1 MEKQSRRGLLKN
13 AAKVAMVATGAAL
26 ISEEAIGLTGAATSQ
41 SSDRMEKWE
50 KRLPAGITP
59 PNPPVPI
66 SNVVAFGNLLFFS
79 SVGAHAAGT
88 IEEHTKFAI
97 DALEKNLIASG
108 SSLQKVLKVS
118 VFLKNIEDYDRMN
131 VIYKARNWGPIPPAR
146 TVIAPAG
153 IPYNPLFE
161 IDCIA
166 YI

>member
-1 MEKQSRRGLLKN
+1 MEKQSRRSLFRN
-13 AAKVAMVATGAAL
+13 AAKAAL
-26 ISEEAIGLTGAATSQ
+26 VVISGGMIREKASALTGTSASKPSGQ
-41 SSDRMEKWE
+41 ME

-59 PNPPVPI
+59 PSPPVPI

-79 SVGAHAAGT
+79 SVGEHAPGT
-88 IEEHTKFAI
+88 IEEHTRFAI
-97 DALEKNLIASG
+97 DELEKNLMAAG

-118 VFLKNIEDYDRMN
+118 VFLKNIDDYDRMN
-131 VIYKARNWGPIPPAR
+131 VVYKSRNWGPIPPAR

>member
-1 MEKQSRRGLLKN
+1 MEKQSRRGLLRN
-13 AAKVAMVATGAAL
+13 AAKAAMVAMSGVMIPKKASAL
-26 ISEEAIGLTGAATSQ
+26 PEISASKPSGH
-41 SSDRMEKWE
+41 ME
-50 KRLPAGITP
+50 KRLPAGIT
-59 PNPPVPI
+59 PPVPI

-79 SVGAHAAGT
+79 SVGDHAPGT

-97 DALEKNLIASG
+97 DELEKNLIAAG

-118 VFLKNIEDYDRMN
+118 VFLKNIDDYERMN
-131 VIYKARNWGPIPPAR
+131 VVYKARNWGPIPPAR
-146 TVIAPAG
+146 TVISPAG

>member
-1 MEKQSRRGLLKN
+1 MDKQSRRGLLKN
-13 AAKVAMVATGAAL
+13 AAKAAMVATSAVI
-26 ISEEAIGLTGAATSQ
+26 ISEKASALPKASDSQ
-41 SSDRMEKWE
+41 SPGRME
-50 KRLPAGITP
+50 KRLPAGISP
-59 PNPPVPI
+59 PSPPVPI
-66 SNVVAFGNLLFFS
+66 SNVVAYGNLLFFS
-79 SVGAHAAGT
+79 SVGDHKAGT

-97 DALEKNLIASG
+97 DALEKNLIAAG
-108 SSLQKVLKVS
+108 SSLQKILKVS
-118 VFLKNIEDYDRMN
+118 VFLKNIEDYDKMN